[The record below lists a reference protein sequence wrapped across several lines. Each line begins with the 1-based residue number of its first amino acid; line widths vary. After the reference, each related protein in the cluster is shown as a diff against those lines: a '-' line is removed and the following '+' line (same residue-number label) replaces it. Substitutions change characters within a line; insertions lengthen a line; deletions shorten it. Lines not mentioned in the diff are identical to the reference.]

1 MSHAKNDGIRVTP
14 QAPKAVFKKTFW
26 GIPPVQNTEEFH
38 PGAFEFT
45 AATTKPKTRSQTRNE
60 HLKLMEK
67 ELEDASS
74 KISELEK
81 ELEDNDYSAAE
92 TELRLRN
99 ILEHQERGIHLR
111 QMHLTTAMDEKAELE
126 EKNKTLEKRVIDV
139 RSKAL
144 NRKFQSRFWM
154 TMFILSMTEHAH
166 SGVLMWIGKNIV
178 MPVTTDV
185 LFSSNTVA
193 VGIRSLVFMAV
204 IGYYRV
210 DRLLLKIPSLV

>member
-1 MSHAKNDGIRVTP
+1 MLHAKNDGIRVTP
-14 QAPKAVFKKTFW
+14 EAPKAAFKKTFW
-26 GIPPVQNTEEFH
+26 GPPFAQNTEEFH
-38 PGAFEFT
+38 PGAFEAT
-45 AATTKPKTRSQTRNE
+45 TTTKPKTRSHTTPE
-60 HLKLMEK
+60 HLKLINK
-67 ELEDASS
+67 ELEEASS

-81 ELEDNDYSAAE
+81 ELEGNDFSAAE

-111 QMHLTTAMDEKAELE
+111 QMHLNTAMDEKAGLE
-126 EKNKTLEKRVIDV
+126 ERNKNLEKRIFDV

-154 TMFILSMTEHAH
+154 MMFILSMIEHAH